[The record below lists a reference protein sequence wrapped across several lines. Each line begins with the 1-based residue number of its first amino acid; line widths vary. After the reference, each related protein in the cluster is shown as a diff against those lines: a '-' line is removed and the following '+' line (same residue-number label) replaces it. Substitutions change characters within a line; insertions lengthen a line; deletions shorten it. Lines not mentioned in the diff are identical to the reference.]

1 MKLVMSDFGFDGVYL
16 MDWNDWKI
24 KGDKIS
30 YILPLLKRLK
40 SSGCSEIFVEGVDST
55 NDVNSTLILVKNAD
69 YVILKTAPWV
79 NRIYYVRTDDVSMDS
94 YQRYLSQVL
103 ENLSEDERGHLLYGV
118 YVFDYVDGWFTPAF
132 ELQREVN
139 AFYRVGI
146 TGGYVIYYS
155 SRYVPYKITIGG

>member
-1 MKLVMSDFGFDGVYL
+1 MC
-16 MDWNDWKI
+16 I
-24 KGDKIS
+24 
-30 YILPLLKRLK
+30 R
-40 SSGCSEIFVEGVDST
+40 DS
-55 NDVNSTLILVKNAD
+55 STLILMKNAD
-69 YVILKTAPWV
+69 NVILKTAPWV

-103 ENLSEDERGHLLYGV
+103 ENLSEDERRHLLYGI

-139 AFYRVGI
+139 AFYRIGVRS
-146 TGGYVIYYS
+146 GYAIYYS